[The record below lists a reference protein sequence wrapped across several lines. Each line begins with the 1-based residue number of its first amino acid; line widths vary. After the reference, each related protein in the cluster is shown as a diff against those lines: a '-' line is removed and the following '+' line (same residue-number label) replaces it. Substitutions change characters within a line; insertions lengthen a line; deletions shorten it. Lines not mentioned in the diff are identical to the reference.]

1 MASIFGI
8 SDESFKKA
16 VGVTFGD
23 IVEAQSNKVMYQLR
37 KSLQSKIK
45 LTTSKQLE
53 QSIIAMP
60 VTFDGKTITSEIKA
74 EAYWKFIN
82 KGVEG
87 IGGTMKDGTPWRNK
101 GTGSPFSFKNGKEN
115 KPSPFHFKQW
125 AYLAGR
131 SPFAVSETVWHSG
144 IKANHFFDEV
154 VNDSLSDSFA
164 ADLKEALSRTIE
176 IDIKTDFDGK

>member
-8 SDESFKKA
+8 SDESFKKST
-16 VGVTFGD
+16 GGTFDD
-23 IVEAQSNKVMYQLR
+23 IVERWANETIQQLR
-37 KSLQSKIK
+37 KSLQSKVK
-45 LTTSKQLE
+45 LTTSKKLE
-53 QSIIAMP
+53 QSIVALP
-60 VTFDGKTITSEIKA
+60 VNFDGKTITVEIKA

-87 IGGTMKDGTPWRNK
+87 IGGTMKDGTPWRKK

-131 SPFAVSETVWHSG
+131 SPFAVAETVWRSG

-176 IDIKTDFDGK
+176 VDIKADFDGK